1 MRGSLALI
9 ASVLLLASL
18 ALAHGDEQH
27 IMGTISNVTDSTV
40 TVTTTKGK
48 SVVVALT
55 SQTTFSKEGS
65 KITVKEIKQGDRV
78 VIHAKKNGD
87 KLEAA
92 SVQIGSAKSAEKM
105 NMHE

>member
-1 MRGSLALI
+1 MKRSLALI
-9 ASVLLLASL
+9 AAILLLASF

-65 KITVKEIKQGDRV
+65 KITAKEIKQGDRV

-92 SVQIGSAKSAEKM
+92 SVQIGSAKAV
-105 NMHE
+105 NQMHMH